1 MTLRAGPGIRWF
13 ILSCV
18 AITGAWVAVRTGLW
32 AKLSERIAPAV
43 PKPPRLSAGDFP
55 AGASAPVGGFASLPD
70 RPVRLGFTPRGN
82 SAALLLATGGAG
94 SEAPGRKA
102 ALFAVSYAL
111 DAEAVPFSR
120 DEDLRQALLAGGDA
134 GGVDMAAL
142 SVDRLAAWWPDLRD
156 ASPRTVMLLGRS
168 RGQEVVAAVG
178 ASSLAELRGRRV
190 GTYRHGPSSYF
201 LLWALS
207 RAGLNPSDVVR
218 VDLPSTLEAGAWLRE
233 GKVDAVAGFAHDV
246 SAAAQARGGAVLAST
261 ADAPHLLATVL
272 VVRGEFSARYPDAV
286 RRILR
291 GLLEAGALVN
301 RDPAAG
307 ARLLGEVASYLGD
320 PAGAVAAAPP
330 ADIKENLSFFGLQG
344 EAPVTYDELFQ
355 SALALYE
362 KLSPA
367 GRAVSAEDT
376 RELGALRYVSGKR
389 E

>member
-13 ILSCV
+13 LLACV
-18 AITGAWVAVRTGLW
+18 AVTGAWAAVRTGLW
-32 AKLSERIAPAV
+32 AKVSERIAPAV

-70 RPVRLGFTPRGN
+70 RPVRMGFTPRGS
-82 SAALLLATGGAG
+82 SAALLWATGGAG
-94 SEAPGRKA
+94 ADPPGRKG
-102 ALFAVSYAL
+102 ALFAASYAL

-120 DEDLRQALLAGGDA
+120 EEDLRQALLAGGDA
-134 GGVDMAAL
+134 GGVDLAAL
-142 SVDRLAAWWPDLRD
+142 TVDRLAAWWPDLRD
-156 ASPRTVMLLGRS
+156 AAPRTVLLLGRS
-168 RGQEVVAAVG
+168 RGQEAVAAVG
-178 ASSLAELRGRRV
+178 AASLGELRGRRV
-190 GTYRHGPSSYF
+190 GTYRHGSASYF

-218 VDLPSTLEAGAWLRE
+218 VELPSTLEAGAWLRE
-233 GKVDAVAGFAHDV
+233 GKVDAVAGLTHDV
-246 SAAAQARGGAVLAST
+246 AAAAQARAGSVLAST

-272 VVRGEFSARYPDAV
+272 VVRGEFSARFPDAV
-286 RRILR
+286 RRVLR
-291 GLLEAGALVN
+291 GLLEAGSSVN

-307 ARLLGEVASYLGD
+307 ARLLGAVASYLGD
-320 PAGAVAAAPP
+320 PAEAVAAAPP
-330 ADIKENLSFFGLQG
+330 ADLKENLSFFGLQG

-367 GRAVSAEDT
+367 GRVVSAEDT
-376 RELGALRYVSGKR
+376 RELGALRYVAGKR